1 MMDMKKLMPVIL
13 ITVIFVI
20 GLPFVAVIMGSVDSG
35 VDLTGTDYADQYN
48 ATTDTST
55 SSIGMLK
62 IVPYLFV
69 VVIIIM
75 AIGALAMKRGKR
87 GY

>member
-1 MMDMKKLMPVIL
+1 MMNIKKMMPVIL
-13 ITVIFVI
+13 LACIFVI

-55 SSIGMLK
+55 SSIGIMQ
-62 IVPYLFV
+62 IVPYLIAV
-69 VVIIIM
+69 LILIM
-75 AIGALAMKRGKR
+75 AIGALKMKGRRG

>member
-1 MMDMKKLMPVIL
+1 MYDIKKMMPVIL
-13 ITVIFVI
+13 LAVIFVI

-35 VDLTGTDYADQYN
+35 VDLTGTDYEDQYN

-55 SSIGMLK
+55 SSIGMLQL
-62 IVPYLFV
+62 VPYLFV
-69 VVIIIM
+69 ALLLIM
-75 AIGALAMKRGKR
+75 AVGALAIKRGKR

>member
-1 MMDMKKLMPVIL
+1 MMDIKKMMPVIL
-13 ITVIFVI
+13 LAVIFVV
-20 GLPFVAVIMGSVDSG
+20 GLPFVAVMMGSVDSG

-48 ATTDTST
+48 ATTATST
-55 SSIGMLK
+55 SSIGMMQ

-69 VVIIIM
+69 VLILIM
-75 AIGALAMKRGKR
+75 AIGGLVMKRGKR